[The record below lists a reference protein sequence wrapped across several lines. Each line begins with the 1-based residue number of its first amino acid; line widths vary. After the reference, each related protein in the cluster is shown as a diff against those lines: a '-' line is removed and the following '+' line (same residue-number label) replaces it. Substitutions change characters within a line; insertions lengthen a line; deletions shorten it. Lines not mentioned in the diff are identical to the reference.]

1 MFYVLQRMF
10 YVLMKSGILVDLTEI
25 LRNEK
30 LSLAG
35 L

>member
-25 LRNEK
+25 LRK
-30 LSLAG
+30 QQKF
-35 L
+35 